1 MRLYTKLFLIIIFL
15 GSLFW
20 IRCSTK
26 SMHRQYFILDY
37 RPVLQDSTLK
47 IEKPLPYKVQVRTMK
62 ISRTFDR
69 VGIVV
74 RYSTHQLDYYRY
86 QLWAIRPQ
94 IIVSDLIARHISN
107 YKVFQSCQREFLEER
122 PDFEI
127 IGVIDAIEKFDNE
140 AYTAA
145 HLAMKLYLRTYD
157 GYENLL
163 SHEFDR
169 EEEMPVFRMELFAK
183 KLSDILREEV
193 DIFIG
198 EIIEYFDKKNELEK
212 KD

>member
-1 MRLYTKLFLIIIFL
+1 MKMRLYIKLFFILLFVVIF
-15 GSLFW
+15 FW
-20 IRCSTK
+20 LNCSTK
-26 SMHRQYFILDY
+26 SIYRQYFILDY

-62 ISRTFDR
+62 IPRTFDR

-94 IIVSDLIARHISN
+94 IVVSDLIARHISN
-107 YKVFQSCQREFLEER
+107 YNIFQSCQREFLEER

-145 HLAMKLYLRTYD
+145 HFAMKLYMRTYD
-157 GYENLL
+157 GYENIL

-169 EEEMPVFRMELFAK
+169 EEEMPVFKMELFAK
-183 KLSDILREEV
+183 KLSDILQEEV
-193 DIFIG
+193 DVFIG
-198 EIIEYFDKKNELEK
+198 KILASSDSFTKP
-212 KD
+212 